1 MIDYICMYLSLSLSI
16 SISLYGP
23 LLDLAK
29 SAQCI
34 KPGGFNPFEQNR
46 SVVSW
51 ESRFETF
58 ENQVNGWYN
67 VSGLFQG
74 LIFFKIAI

>member
-1 MIDYICMYLSLSLSI
+1 MYDWLYLYVSLSLSI

-34 KPGGFNPFEQNR
+34 KPGGFNPFEQNM
-46 SVVSW
+46 SW
-51 ESRFETF
+51 ESRFGTF

-74 LIFFKIAI
+74 LVFFK